1 MTLMRV
7 HKREAGEK
15 LLRFLER
22 RILDAPP
29 ASVLHRW
36 IRTGQVRINGGRAKP
51 FTLLRENDEIRL
63 PPFAE
68 PRAVEDGP
76 SGPPDLGPDLPVVSF
91 AHDLLVLAKPAGLAV
106 QPGTGLTDSVT
117 DRLRTV
123 YAGAAFISAP
133 AHRLDAPTSGLLLVP
148 LTQHARTE
156 LHAAFAAGTVHKEYL
171 AWAAGTPADDAPFE
185 MRDTLSKRADGHGFE
200 RVAPSPEGKEA
211 RAAVSVVARL
221 SAPSA
226 TLLHILLHTGRTHQI
241 RAQLAARALPL
252 VGDRKYGGPPHST
265 LLLHCFRLGL
275 PDGRAFTLLPDWPE
289 PFEVGKSV
297 FPTKNKV

>member
-1 MTLMRV
+1 MTLV
-7 HKREAGEK
+7 QVQKREAGEK

-22 RILDAPP
+22 RLLEAPP

-51 FTLLRENDEIRL
+51 FTLLREGDEIRL
-63 PPFAE
+63 PPFAV
-68 PRAVEDGP
+68 PRALEDGP

-91 AHDLLVLAKPAGLAV
+91 ADDLLVLAKPAGLAV
-106 QPGTGLTDSVT
+106 QPGTGLIDSLA
-117 DRLRTV
+117 DRLRAA
-123 YAGAAFISAP
+123 YAGAAFIPAP

-148 LTQHARTE
+148 LTQRSRTE

-171 AWAAGTPADDAPFE
+171 AWAAGNPADDGPFE
-185 MRDTLSKRADGHGFE
+185 MRDTLTKQRDGRGFE

-221 SAPSA
+221 SAPRA
-226 TLLHILLHTGRTHQI
+226 ALLRILLHTGRTHQI

-252 VGDRKYGGPPHST
+252 IGDRKYGGPPHST
-265 LLLHCFRLGL
+265 LLLHCFRLRL
-275 PDGRAFTLLPDWPE
+275 PDGRAFTLRPDWAE
-289 PFEVGKSV
+289 PFGVGEDV
-297 FPTKNKV
+297 FPAKNET

>member
-1 MTLMRV
+1 MAATTTPRLALRGITKQFGD
-7 HKREAGEK
+7 HKVLKGVDLTVAPGE
-15 LLRFLER
+15 F
-22 RILDAPP
+22 IAI
-29 ASVLHRW
+29 V
-36 IRTGQVRINGGRAKP
+36 GRSGCGKS
-51 FTLLRENDEIRL
+51 TLLRI
-63 PPFAE
+63 
-68 PRAVEDGP
+68 
-76 SGPPDLGPDLPVVSF
+76 
-91 AHDLLVLAKPAGLAV
+91 
-106 QPGTGLTDSVT
+106 
-117 DRLRTV
+117 
-123 YAGAAFISAP
+123 ISQ
-133 AHRLDAPTSGLLLVP
+133 LDAPTSGLLLVP